1 MADATPRT
9 YIYGIIGFVFVIM
22 AGLTIIA
29 PFAADN
35 PTMVATDKYAEF
47 NTSFNRMTDVQ
58 EELAGIQSSIADAS
72 TDFGTF
78 GVLNALVSTAW
89 QSLKLLF
96 TSLGFMNDAYG
107 GMTTVFG
114 VPAWIPALIILI
126 VITMIAFTI
135 WSAIF
140 QSEL

>member
-9 YIYGIIGFVFVIM
+9 YIYGIIGFVFVIL
-22 AGLTIIA
+22 AGLTFIS
-29 PFAADN
+29 PFAEEN
-35 PTMVATDKYAEF
+35 PAMVSSSKYADF
-47 NTSFNRMTDVQ
+47 NASFNSFSDVQ
-58 EELAGIQSSIADAS
+58 DELGDIQTSITDAS

-96 TSLGFMNDAYG
+96 TSLGFMNDAYT
-107 GMTTVFG
+107 GMSSVFG
-114 VPAWIPALIILI
+114 VPTWIPSLIIL
-126 VITMIAFTI
+126 VVVTMIAFTI